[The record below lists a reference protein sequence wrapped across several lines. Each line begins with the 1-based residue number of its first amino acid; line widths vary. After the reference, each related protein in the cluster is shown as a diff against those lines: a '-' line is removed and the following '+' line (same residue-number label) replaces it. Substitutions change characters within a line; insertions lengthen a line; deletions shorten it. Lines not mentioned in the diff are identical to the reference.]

1 MTNKPML
8 SVELRSF
15 LEGVVKLCAVYGPTY
30 NELRALLDKP
40 ARQVPDCVGDLER
53 FEADDGVFVRL
64 GDVIDMLGNEKA
76 AQHQGE
82 PVPFAWFRFDDDQ
95 KAIFT
100 RSKRTK
106 DSEALYVHPTAYR
119 LPRAEQPAPV
129 AVVMPEL
136 SGEELEFLKSVH
148 AYCGSKLHSCFGE
161 DGSALWPRLEEIG
174 LIKCLG
180 SYKWELTF
188 DAVAMGIKARLNRV
202 KTVAVDAPSRD
213 ELIKMLRHFAS
224 CANVGQVGTAA
235 MDFVAKLN
243 GVKPLSAAAPKIE
256 FVACTAYNMG
266 GDGYAEQTQTCCGS
280 CPGGCVANLNGV
292 KA

>member
-8 SVELRSF
+8 SVEREHRLKIHRKPF
-15 LEGVVKLCAVYGPTY
+15 LDLESGAKTCEIRDCSDRDFQVNDSVVLM
-30 NELRALLDKP
+30 LLDETGNPTTKELHRKITHIQTGYGLQDHLCVLSYAP
-40 ARQVPDCVGDLER
+40 AT
-53 FEADDGVFVRL
+53 
-64 GDVIDMLGNEKA
+64 
-76 AQHQGE
+76 QHQGE
-82 PVPFAWFRFDDDQ
+82 PVAEVERAEGDLPHVQLYQDLPDG
-95 KAIFT
+95 
-100 RSKRTK
+100 TK
-106 DSEALYVHPTAYR
+106 LY
-119 LPRAEQPAPV
+119 AEQPAPV

-188 DAVAMGIKARLNRV
+188 DAVAMGIKARLN
-202 KTVAVDAPSRD
+202 
-213 ELIKMLRHFAS
+213 
-224 CANVGQVGTAA
+224 
-235 MDFVAKLN
+235 
-243 GVKPLSAAAPKIE
+243 GVKPLSSAAPKIE

-280 CPGGCVANLNGV
+280 CPGGCVAGLNAV
-292 KA
+292 KP